1 MTEKKLKIPRV
12 FLSLERWN
20 SAENGTWKNKLYNIF
35 YMLFW
40 IFAALGF
47 FLCRIT
53 WAGIWIFFSVI
64 RYPIFIHILS
74 FLNNVTPYLSF
85 WLIYSNSIYL
95 IGWVSRFFLL
105 WYFFFGNYNQ
115 SIEPS
120 TCLDMFLSLFW
131 SVAHKKLFR
140 CMFGTCF

>member
-1 MTEKKLKIPRV
+1 MTEKKFKIPSV
-12 FLSLERWN
+12 FLSFERWN

-35 YMLFW
+35 YKLFW

-95 IGWVSRFFLL
+95 IGWASRFFLL
-105 WYFFFGNYNQ
+105 RYFFLEIIIKVL
-115 SIEPS
+115 SLVRVS
-120 TCLDMFLSLFW
+120 TCFYLCS
-131 SVAHKKLFR
+131 
-140 CMFGTCF
+140 GQ

>member
-1 MTEKKLKIPRV
+1 MTEKKFKIPSV
-12 FLSLERWN
+12 FLSFERWN

-35 YMLFW
+35 YILFW

-53 WAGIWIFFSVI
+53 WAGIWIFF
-64 RYPIFIHILS
+64 LS
-74 FLNNVTPYLSF
+74 FVTLFSYISWAFSIMWLLIFHFDSFILTQSIWLVGQVGFFYLG
-85 WLIYSNSIYL
+85 I
-95 IGWVSRFFLL
+95 
-105 WYFFFGNYNQ
+105 FFGNYNQ

-120 TCLDMFLSLFW
+120 ACLDMFLSLFW
-131 SVAHKKLFR
+131 SVAHKELFR